1 MIACRPSLSPP
12 RTTTRGPRPLRTPTL
27 LLVAASMASLAACGE
42 RRPPPPRAAAAPRE
56 KVLATVNGVP
66 ITERDVAQRARQ
78 AVTGG
83 GTGHEAPA
91 EASAA
96 GVLQTLVRDELISQQ
111 ATRLGLDQEPGYRLR
126 LEELEAQVRAFR
138 RQELAVLYRQY
149 AQQHAAVTDAEAR
162 AWFEENAPFV
172 RTRLHVLQIL
182 YKGRPAEL
190 ERDRQDVQR
199 GTPFEEVAWRR
210 FEGLPRTTP
219 RPPWDL
225 GELRWFQLPPSW
237 RGVVDRLEPG
247 QVSGIIRGEGDRSWV
262 VKVAGKVQDP
272 AVTFDTE
279 KERIVELLRQRKAI
293 ELQDRLLA
301 EAKAR
306 ASITY
311 SK

>member
-1 MIACRPSLSPP
+1 MRASSLCIA
-12 RTTTRGPRPLRTPTL
+12 
-27 LLVAASMASLAACGE
+27 VATMASLAACGE
-42 RRPPPPRAAAAPRE
+42 RRAPPPKAAAAPRE

-66 ITERDVAQRARQ
+66 ITERDVSQRARQ
-78 AVTGG
+78 GMTGG
-83 GTGHEAPA
+83 GPGHEAPA
-91 EASAA
+91 EVNSDN
-96 GVLQTLVRDELISQQ
+96 VLQTLVREELISQK
-111 ATRLGLDQEPGYRLR
+111 ATQLGLGQDPAFRLR

-219 RPPWDL
+219 RPPFDL

-247 QVSGIIRGEGDRSWV
+247 QVSGIIKGESDRFWV
-262 VKVAGKVQDP
+262 VKVAGKILDP
-272 AVTFDTE
+272 AVTFETE
-279 KERIVELLRQRKAI
+279 KERIVELLRQQKAI
-293 ELQDRLLA
+293 ELHDRMLA
-301 EAKAR
+301 QAKAK